1 MLVRALVVLLLVL
14 NVGVATWW
22 ALRTPAAPNAGY
34 EPPLGV
40 AKLQLVSEARPV
52 ATPAASTT
60 APASVPPPK
69 PAVASTSTP
78 TAPAAPAPTQRA
90 APPAVAA
97 RCFSVGPFN
106 DASAAANARDLL
118 LAVSTKVVPREQ
130 STGSARGWRVYLPA
144 AATLEEAQ
152 ATAQRI
158 AAAGF
163 NDFFVVRQGGE
174 ANSIALG
181 RYRNEDSARR
191 RAQTLTAAGFAAR
204 AEPLGDGRTT
214 VWLDLVANDNFDP
227 ARAQAAVLAPA
238 RPLDC
243 ARIR

>member
-22 ALRTPAAPNAGY
+22 ALRTPAAPAPAY
-34 EPPLGV
+34 EPPPGV
-40 AKLQLVSEARPV
+40 AKLQLVSETRAVAAPRPPA
-52 ATPAASTT
+52 ATPTP
-60 APASVPPPK
+60 APSPK
-69 PAVASTSTP
+69 PAVASSGT
-78 TAPAAPAPTQRA
+78 TAAAVAPAPAQ
-90 APPAVAA
+90 PASSPANAA
-97 RCFSVGPFN
+97 RCYSVGPFN

-181 RYRNEDSARR
+181 RYRNEDSAQR
-191 RAQTLTAAGFAAR
+191 RAQTLIAAGFAAR